1 MKHHQRGMTFLGL
14 VTIILIV
21 GSALYA
27 GILLTPVY
35 LEYTEV
41 ARSLEQVR
49 DEHEAIETN
58 AQLLRSS
65 LERRWD
71 VEDTKGI
78 GWQEVKIKKVKD
90 GYSMQAKYDVEKP
103 FIANIYLLTKF
114 DKTVLVRQ

>member
-1 MKHHQRGMTFLGL
+1 MKHRQRGMTFLGL
-14 VTIILIV
+14 VTIILII
-21 GSALYA
+21 GSAVYA

-35 LEYTEV
+35 LDYTEV

-49 DEHEAIETN
+49 DEHESINTN
-58 AQLLRSS
+58 PELLRNS

-78 GWQEVKIKKVKD
+78 GWKEVKIKKVKE
-90 GYSMQAKYDVEKP
+90 GYTMQAKYDVEKP
-103 FIANIYLLTKF
+103 FVANIYLLTKF